1 MRIWRRGYSS
11 YCLPARIWPCV
22 PMLSN
27 WVACWLWCDKIRRFS
42 FVFFYERRY
51 FPKPRIQ
58 VYIRFFRKI
67 FEHKMRFLFRELI
80 SPYSSVGR
88 ASRCRFRD
96 LREKNSVF
104 PSCGEM
110 HEKRDG
116 RVVCSNQTE
125 GIYFFL
131 SFFPPRSN
139 VVKGIHQNRRT
150 LDAFL
155 DLKPRDSFWDNFLPP
170 WKAESFL
177 KVEKRALRKI
187 TLLLCWTL

>member
-1 MRIWRRGYSS
+1 MEERILFLLPSSKNLALRSYAIKLSRLLALMRY
-11 YCLPARIWPCV
+11 
-22 PMLSN
+22 
-27 WVACWLWCDKIRRFS
+27 KIRRFS

-67 FEHKMRFLFRELI
+67 FEHKMQFLFRELI

-131 SFFPPRSN
+131 FFPPRSN

-155 DLKPRDSFWDNFLPP
+155 DLKPRDSF
-170 WKAESFL
+170 
-177 KVEKRALRKI
+177 
-187 TLLLCWTL
+187 